1 MALKKPKF
9 RKDRALRFYNEVLG
23 LDRLHYGMWEDNDP
37 RTLEGVKIAQKRYE
51 DFLIAEIKAFSQQP
65 RETRILDVGC
75 GTGVMSE
82 SLYKNEFKV
91 EGLSPDLH
99 QEEVFK
105 KRIPVPFHLARYQ
118 HFETENQYDIIL
130 MSESAQYIPLSKL
143 FVKTD
148 ELIKENGH
156 LIICDYFTYE
166 DASGPLAK
174 SGHKLNAFLKAVK
187 ENGYRIVKE
196 KDITAQTTPT
206 LDAAKIFTEKY
217 IFPTIDIFGD
227 RFREKKPFL
236 YKTLKWVFR
245 KKIAK
250 IENDL
255 LLIDSKAFE
264 KNKAYM
270 FFVLQKE

>member
-245 KKIAK
+245 KRIAK